1 MRKEIMKKKLT
12 ALLTLALTVTL
23 LGGCGGT
30 AKTTSGTV
38 KSEAGD
44 LPAEGSDVGDS
55 LSGGEIT
62 VSDMINSIL
71 EEKGSVY
78 IYEQVQNPP
87 GKDFGKDVSVHVY
100 KYDGSSLAEEKSGH
114 KMGEYASGTES
125 PESLEYETISS
136 EVSLNLLTDSTG
148 NNVRQ
153 ETFYYKYI
161 SESNGNHYE
170 HDDLKFGFTNFRH
183 ITIYDKSYM
192 VFSVSNPERVWYECI
207 AIEDT
212 DYTKDK
218 VIVFDKIG
226 TDGITVD
233 QGSDNSS
240 FWNTI
245 TE

>member
-1 MRKEIMKKKLT
+1 MKKKLT
-12 ALLTLALTVTL
+12 ALLALALTVTL

-30 AKTTSGTV
+30 AQTTSGTV

-100 KYDGSSLAEEKSGH
+100 KYDGSSLADGGRRGN
-114 KMGEYASGTES
+114 MGEYASGTES

-153 ETFYYKYI
+153 ETFYYKSI
-161 SESNGNHYE
+161 RDNYE
-170 HDDLKFGFTNFRH
+170 DEDLEFGFTNFRH

-192 VFSVSNPERVWYECI
+192 VFSVSNPERVWFECI

-233 QGSDNSS
+233 QGSDDSS